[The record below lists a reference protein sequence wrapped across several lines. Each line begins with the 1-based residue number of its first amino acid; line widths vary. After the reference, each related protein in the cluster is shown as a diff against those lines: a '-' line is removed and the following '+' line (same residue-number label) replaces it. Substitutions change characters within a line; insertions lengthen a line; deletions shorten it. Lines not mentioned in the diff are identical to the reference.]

1 MPMPRKKTPEL
12 SLPLMCGG
20 TFTLSEETAE
30 RGTLVVLHRGLHCP
44 IYATHPR
51 ELERLKPEFAG
62 RGVSTVAV
70 SSDEQERGEK
80 TTKGIHADALRV
92 AHGLPLA
99 EARGPYISTSRGKTS
114 IDIEGPPLF
123 SEPGVFMVT
132 PGRTLHYG
140 SAQTMPFVRP
150 HFAELVKT
158 LDGAISRDCPARGEY
173 LGDV

>member
-44 IYATHPR
+44 IYATYPR
-51 ELERLKPEFAG
+51 ELGRLTPEFAG

-99 EARGPYISTSRGKTS
+99 EARERGPTSRPRAARPRSTSRGRRS
-114 IDIEGPPLF
+114 SP
-123 SEPGVFMVT
+123 
-132 PGRTLHYG
+132 
-140 SAQTMPFVRP
+140 
-150 HFAELVKT
+150 
-158 LDGAISRDCPARGEY
+158 SRASSW
-173 LGDV
+173 